1 MFIPMHRL
9 GGCERQLAKGMKVN
23 NRVRVCFILL
33 KNRNNN
39 PAKYGRLYF
48 RKRRKKNAELTSNF
62 DKTVIMRQQ
71 RMLNFGL

>member
-1 MFIPMHRL
+1 
-9 GGCERQLAKGMKVN
+9 MKVN